1 MIPPNSRKGQDM
13 RRLALSFFLISVPF
27 VAGAEDPPPPTD
39 SAAAMDAPAPAE
51 TGPVSVPP
59 ATEKALLY
67 YRSGNVLWGVDV
79 ALGFLIPIAFVFTG
93 FSARLRDGA
102 RKIGRN
108 WFFTLV
114 VYFVFFSLIYFV
126 IALPWAYYIEFVR
139 QHDYGLSNQTL
150 GKWFSDSLKGLMVGL
165 VMGALFLWVPFLLL
179 KKSPHRWWLYTSILA
194 VPFLFLMIVVAPI
207 WIDPLFND
215 FGPMKD
221 RGLEQRILA
230 LADRA
235 GIEGS
240 RVFEVNKSVDTKA
253 VNAYVTGFFGTKRI
267 VLWDTIIAKLTPPE
281 LLTVMGHEMG
291 HYVLGH
297 VPKTVAFFAVLILV
311 TLYLA
316 HRTAGFFFARHRERM
331 GFDSLADAA
340 ALPLLLLLTN
350 MFSFLASPIALAYS
364 RHNEHESDRFA
375 LEITRDNH
383 AFGVAFVKL
392 QTENLGNP
400 RPGLLYVLWRASH
413 PPIGERIDFC
423 NAYRPWEKGEPL
435 HYEKLFRGTP
445 ARATELHSGSRGET
459 R

>member
-1 MIPPNSRKGQDM
+1 M
-13 RRLALSFFLISVPF
+13 RRLALFFLLISAPF
-27 VAGAEDPPPPTD
+27 VASAEDPPQPRD
-39 SAAAMDAPAPAE
+39 AAIAKDAPAPAE
-51 TGPVSVPP
+51 TGLVPVPP
-59 ATEKALLY
+59 ATEKALQY

-79 ALGFLIPIAFVFTG
+79 TLGFLVPIAFVFTG
-93 FSARLRDGA
+93 FSARLRYGA
-102 RKIGRN
+102 RKVGRN

-114 VYFVFFSLIYFV
+114 VYFVFFALINYV
-126 IALPWAYYIEFVR
+126 IALPWAYYTEFVR

-253 VNAYVTGFFGTKRI
+253 VNA
-267 VLWDTIIAKLTPPE
+267 
-281 LLTVMGHEMG
+281 
-291 HYVLGH
+291 
-297 VPKTVAFFAVLILV
+297 FFAVLILV

-331 GFDSLADAA
+331 GFDSLADPA
-340 ALPLLLLLTN
+340 ALPPLLLLTN
-350 MFSFLASPIALAYS
+350 MFSFLASPITLAYR
-364 RHNEHESDRFA
+364 RHNEHEADRFA

-383 AFGVAFVKL
+383 AFGVDFVKL

-400 RPGLLYVLWRASH
+400 RPAPLYVLWRASH

-423 NAYRPWEKGEPL
+423 NAYRPWEKGDPL

-445 ARATELHSGSRGET
+445 ARATDLHSANRGET